1 MNWVRIEFS
10 EMPFE
15 DDIDLSHFIGV
26 EVSRSLLT
34 IIMKSPAE
42 RTYRFGKLINFKPK
56 KKQSFFF

>member
-1 MNWVRIEFS
+1 
-10 EMPFE
+10 MPFE

-56 KKQSFFF
+56 KKQSFFFRIRC